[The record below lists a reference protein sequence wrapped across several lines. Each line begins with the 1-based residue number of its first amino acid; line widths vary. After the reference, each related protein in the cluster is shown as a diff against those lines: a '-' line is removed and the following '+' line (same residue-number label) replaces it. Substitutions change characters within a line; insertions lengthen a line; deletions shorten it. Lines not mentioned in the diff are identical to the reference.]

1 MTEPAKLPATY
12 FEARNALAKCARID
26 ERKSWADKAA
36 ALASYAKQ
44 ADDVQLLNNAKRIK
58 ARAIDRIGELA
69 EEIPAQPGKR
79 TDLEPG
85 GGMSPRSKAAND
97 AGLSPD
103 QLKTALRVHAVPR
116 DEFERQ
122 IESDNPPTITEL
134 ARQGTKSRGQE
145 MLNAANQML
154 TDTNAA
160 IFGALQNRMFDEGIM
175 DSIKAA
181 RYHLEDAIRA
191 AEKFKPRMS
200 AAQATAAAKALSA
213 ISNLVLVAAEELKVR
228 SDAAEWANVKW
239 PRSE

>member
-1 MTEPAKLPATY
+1 MTTADRLTEPANLPAIY
-12 FEARNALAKCARID
+12 SEARNALAKCARID
-26 ERKSWADKAA
+26 ECKGWADRAA

-44 ADDVQLLNNAKRIK
+44 ADDEQLLNNAKRIK

-69 EEIPAQPGKR
+69 EEIPPAK
-79 TDLEPG
+79 G
-85 GGMSPRSKAAND
+85 GRPYHEDTRGDAPPSRVRAARD
-97 AGLSPD
+97 AGISAD
-103 QLKTALRVHAVPR
+103 QLKTALRVHNVPR

-122 IESDNPPTITEL
+122 VESDNPPTITEL

-145 MLNAANQML
+145 MLNAANQMV
-154 TDTNAA
+154 TDTSVA

-228 SDAAEWANVKW
+228 SDAA
-239 PRSE
+239 